1 MAKVIDSSFEGC
13 ALTTGL
19 GMIAGVKLRIQV
31 GWKAQK
37 YVQKQFESVE
47 EIDSEVFRSGGKAA
61 VGAIVGGVLTGGIGL
76 IAGAAFGGRKRKTA
90 SYLIRLEGGEY
101 IAFEEKDRNVM
112 KVLDH
117 LAQKQ
122 DVRKRLADS
131 ANEGRDNRR

>member
-19 GMIAGVKLRIQV
+19 GMVAGVKLRIQV

-47 EIDSEVFRSGGKAA
+47 EIDAEVFRSGGKAA

-76 IAGAAFGGRKRKTA
+76 IAGAAIGGRKRKTA

-112 KVLDH
+112 KVLDQ

-131 ANEGRDNRR
+131 ANETE

>member
-19 GMIAGVKLRIQV
+19 GMVAGVKLRIQV

-37 YVQKQFESVE
+37 YVQKQFASVE
-47 EIDSEVFRSGGKAA
+47 EIDAEVFRSGGRAA

-76 IAGAAFGGRKRKTA
+76 IAGAAIGGRKRKTA
-90 SYLIRLEGGEY
+90 SYLIRLDDGEY

-112 KVLDH
+112 NVLDQ

-122 DVRKRLADS
+122 AVRKRLADS
-131 ANEGRDNRR
+131 ANETE

>member
-19 GMIAGVKLRIQV
+19 GMVAGVKLRIQV
-31 GWKAQK
+31 GWKAKK

-47 EIDSEVFRSGGKAA
+47 EIDAEVFRSGGKAA

-76 IAGAAFGGRKRKTA
+76 IAGAAIGGRKRKTA

-101 IAFEEKDRNVM
+101 IAFEEKDRTVM
-112 KVLDH
+112 KVLDQ

-131 ANEGRDNRR
+131 ANETE

>member
-1 MAKVIDSSFEGC
+1 MAKVIDSSFEEC

-19 GMIAGVKLRIQV
+19 GMVAGVKLRIQV

-47 EIDSEVFRSGGKAA
+47 EIDAEVFRSGGKAA

-76 IAGAAFGGRKRKTA
+76 IAGAAIGGRKRKTA

-112 KVLDH
+112 KVLDQ

-122 DVRKRLADS
+122 DVRKRLADN
-131 ANEGRDNRR
+131 ANETE